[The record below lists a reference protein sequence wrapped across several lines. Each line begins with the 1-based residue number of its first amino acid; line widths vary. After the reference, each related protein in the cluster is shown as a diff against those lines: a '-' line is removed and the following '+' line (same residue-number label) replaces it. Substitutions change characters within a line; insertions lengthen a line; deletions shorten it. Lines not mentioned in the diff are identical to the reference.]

1 MNFITDIYNYIVMS
15 YKNFIKLIINK
26 IVHSIYIIVN
36 IIVIGNRF
44 NRPHI
49 YM

>member
-15 YKNFIKLIINK
+15 YTNFIKLIINK

-36 IIVIGNRF
+36 IIVISNHF